1 MLNILNYIISP
12 NIIYEFLAIRWKCVR
27 RKMQVKHIRI
37 LTQMGSQFQQR
48 LFYHQLEQLL
58 RTHTKK
64 TKEQLKAGR
73 FATKQ
78 MGLGESKEKRKKN
91 DFRQRERSEH

>member
-1 MLNILNYIISP
+1 MTTLFNILNYIISP
-12 NIIYEFLAIRWKCVR
+12 NIIYEFLGIKWKCVR

-58 RTHTKK
+58 KK
-64 TKEQLKAGR
+64 KKKKDKGAV
-73 FATKQ
+73 
-78 MGLGESKEKRKKN
+78 ESR
-91 DFRQRERSEH
+91 

>member
-1 MLNILNYIISP
+1 
-12 NIIYEFLAIRWKCVR
+12 
-27 RKMQVKHIRI
+27 MQVKHIRI
-37 LTQMGSQFQQR
+37 LTQIGSQFQQR

-58 RTHTKK
+58 RTKKKK

-78 MGLGESKEKRKKN
+78 MGLGRAKKKEKK
-91 DFRQRERSEH
+91 

>member
-1 MLNILNYIISP
+1 
-12 NIIYEFLAIRWKCVR
+12 
-27 RKMQVKHIRI
+27 MQVKHIRI
-37 LTQMGSQFQQR
+37 LTQIGSQFQQR

-58 RTHTKK
+58 RTKKKKKKK

-78 MGLGESKEKRKKN
+78 MGLGENKEKRKKN

>member
-1 MLNILNYIISP
+1 MTTLFNILNYIISP
-12 NIIYEFLAIRWKCVR
+12 NIIYEFLGIRWKCVR

-58 RTHTKK
+58 KK
-64 TKEQLKAGR
+64 KKKK
-73 FATKQ
+73 KQ
-78 MGLGESKEKRKKN
+78 DKGAVESW
-91 DFRQRERSEH
+91 

>member
-1 MLNILNYIISP
+1 MTTLFNILNYIIYP
-12 NIIYEFLAIRWKCVR
+12 NIIYEFLGIKWKCVR

-58 RTHTKK
+58 KK
-64 TKEQLKAGR
+64 KKKKDKGAV
-73 FATKQ
+73 
-78 MGLGESKEKRKKN
+78 ESR
-91 DFRQRERSEH
+91 

>member
-1 MLNILNYIISP
+1 
-12 NIIYEFLAIRWKCVR
+12 
-27 RKMQVKHIRI
+27 MQVKHIRI

-58 RTHTKK
+58 KKKKKNK

-78 MGLGESKEKRKKN
+78 MGLGESKEKRKKIY
-91 DFRQRERSEH
+91 FRQRERSEH

>member
-1 MLNILNYIISP
+1 
-12 NIIYEFLAIRWKCVR
+12 
-27 RKMQVKHIRI
+27 MQVKHIRI

-58 RTHTKK
+58 KKKKKNK

-78 MGLGESKEKRKKN
+78 MGLGESKEKRKKFTSDSGKGVN
-91 DFRQRERSEH
+91 INQNAIPVYRVV

>member
-1 MLNILNYIISP
+1 MPTLLNILNYIISP
-12 NIIYEFLAIRWKCVR
+12 NIIYEFLAIRGKCVR

-58 RTHTKK
+58 RTHKK
-64 TKEQLKAGR
+64 
-73 FATKQ
+73 
-78 MGLGESKEKRKKN
+78 
-91 DFRQRERSEH
+91 RQRSS